1 MSRHHDLEN
10 TVNGV
15 RDRVRHYADEAAS
28 RADSLV
34 ERGRDAGRRFGR
46 NRTTYARRIGHAA
59 EDFADE
65 ANYQYRRIRRH
76 VGRHPVA
83 TTAIIA
89 GTVGAFL
96 LLRQLFRDRDDD

>member
-15 RDRVRHYADEAAS
+15 RERVRHYAGEAAG
-28 RADSLV
+28 RADELV
-34 ERGRDAGRRFGR
+34 ERGREAGRRFGR

-65 ANYQYRRIRRH
+65 ANYQYRRLRRH
-76 VGRHPVA
+76 VTRHPVA

-89 GTVGAFL
+89 GTVGAFF
-96 LLRQLFRDRDDD
+96 LLRHLFRGDDE